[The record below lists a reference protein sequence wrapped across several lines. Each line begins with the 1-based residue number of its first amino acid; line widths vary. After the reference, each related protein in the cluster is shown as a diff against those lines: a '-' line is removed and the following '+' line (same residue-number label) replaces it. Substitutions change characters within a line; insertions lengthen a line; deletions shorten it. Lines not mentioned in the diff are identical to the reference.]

1 MRAAVLNALGEPLT
15 VCDDLVVDDPR
26 AGEVRVRMAAA
37 GVCHSD
43 VAMQEG
49 RIPAPLP
56 AVLGH
61 EGSGFVEAVGPGVEG
76 LAPGDLVALSW
87 VAQCGH
93 CFYCGRGQP
102 QLCEQAIVAMASG
115 GLLDGSS
122 RMRTSTGHLFQAL
135 GSGTFA
141 EATVVPAIAAVK
153 VDPDLDPAVVAMLG
167 CGVVTGV
174 GAALNTASI
183 RPGDTVA
190 VVGCGGVGLN
200 VVQGAR
206 IAGAERIIAV
216 DTQPAKVDLART
228 LGATDGVPGLR
239 GPNAVPGLGGPKV
252 ATADAV
258 AGVMNLTG
266 QHGADVVFEVVGR
279 QATIEAAMAMTRRG
293 GETVL
298 VGIPAMDVMLTIPA
312 MVGLVLTEK
321 TLRGCWLGSSD
332 LRRDIPRL
340 VELYRSGELRLDELV
355 SRRIG
360 LEDVNDAFASLES
373 GEVARSVIVY

>member
-1 MRAAVLNALGEPLT
+1 MRAAVLAATGQPLE
-15 VCDDLVVDDPR
+15 VWDDVIVDDPR
-26 AGEVRVRMAAA
+26 AGEVRVGMAAA

-61 EGSGFVEAVGPGVEG
+61 EGAGFVEAVGPGVDG

-115 GLLDGSS
+115 GQLDGSS
-122 RMRTSTGHLFQAL
+122 RLRTPTGHLFQAL

-141 EATVVPAIAAVK
+141 ETTVVPAIAAVK
-153 VDPDLDPAVVAMLG
+153 VDADLDPAVVAMLG

-206 IAGAERIIAV
+206 IAGAERIVAV
-216 DTQPAKVDLART
+216 DSQPAKIDLART
-228 LGATDGVPGLR
+228 LGATDGVLVGSQDP
-239 GPNAVPGLGGPKV
+239 
-252 ATADAV
+252 V
-258 AGVMNLTG
+258 AGVMELTG
-266 QHGADVVFEVVGR
+266 QRGADVVFEVVGR
-279 QATIEAAMAMTRRG
+279 LATIQAAMGMTRRG

-332 LRRDIPRL
+332 LRRDIPRM
-340 VELYRSGELRLDELV
+340 VALYRSGELRLDELV

-360 LEDVNDAFASLES
+360 LEDVNGAFASLES
-373 GEVARSVIVY
+373 GEGARSVIVY

>member
-1 MRAAVLNALGEPLT
+1 MRAAVLPGLGQPLE
-15 VCDDLVVDDPR
+15 VIDDLIVDEPR
-26 AGEVRVRMAAA
+26 VGEVKVRMAAA

-61 EGSGFVEAVGPGVEG
+61 EGAGFVEAVGPGVDG

-102 QLCEQAIVAMASG
+102 QLCEQAVVAMASG
-115 GLLDGSS
+115 GQLDGSS
-122 RMRTSTGHLFQAL
+122 RMRRSTSHLFQAL

-141 EATVVPAIAAVK
+141 ESTVVPAIAAVK
-153 VDPDLDPAVVAMLG
+153 VDADLDPTVVAMLG

-174 GAALNTASI
+174 GAALNTASL
-183 RPGDTVA
+183 RPGDAVA

-216 DTQPAKVDLART
+216 DTQPSKVDLARS
-228 LGATDGVPGLR
+228 LGATHG
-239 GPNAVPGLGGPKV
+239 
-252 ATADAV
+252 ATSV
-258 AGVMNLTG
+258 SGVMDLTA
-266 QHGADVVFEVVGR
+266 QRGADVVFEVVGR
-279 QATIEAAMAMTRRG
+279 QETIEAAIAMTRRG

-298 VGIPAMDVMLTIPA
+298 VGIPAMDVLLTIPA
-312 MVGLVLTEK
+312 MVGLVLSEK
-321 TLRGCWLGSSD
+321 SLRGCWLGSSD

-340 VELYRSGELRLDELV
+340 VELYRAGELRLDELV

-360 LEDVNDAFASLES
+360 LEDVNSAFASLES